1 MYAAIAIFSPSI
13 AFAQWLG
20 AILGCLAGDL
30 VSFQTTSRLKEPL
43 SSYLLTS
50 LRFLLTMQSQ
60 ALVVGPAAHSA
71 IYIGVWSYSALL
83 TGYTK
88 VSGKH
93 HHAFRADDNLP

>member
-1 MYAAIAIFSPSI
+1 MYFAIAIFSPLI

-83 TGYTK
+83 TGYKK

-93 HHAFRADDNLP
+93 HTFHAVDNLP